1 VGIFTIHHNILAT
14 LARLKLLMYV
24 FSPHRYNGE
33 TATIIQTLHEPT
45 IKTKSVSQQ
54 VETTAGR

>member
-1 VGIFTIHHNILAT
+1 
-14 LARLKLLMYV
+14 MYV